1 MPYLSELIL
10 SKIVILKKFCKKLG
24 RETLLRHF
32 VRLDFCNLAAQNK
45 SLIYM
50 KKVLFILFSFLAFG
64 ISVNAQSIF
73 GKSVIV
79 LTQKNGDREPSEQVG
94 DTSPEDAPKVRST
107 ISQPVCAS
115 LYNKVKALTGM
126 GVNDYINKIRI
137 EKASLMLIQ
146 TDLTISEISYEVGF
160 TYQRYFSTIFK
171 QVKGM
176 TPTQFKEE
184 NRRKDCCSCTY

>member
-1 MPYLSELIL
+1 MCPSCRKEYTTVCDRRFHAEP
-10 SKIVILKKFCKKLG
+10 VA
-24 RETLLRHF
+24 
-32 VRLDFCNLAAQNK
+32 CNHC
-45 SLIYM
+45 
-50 KKVLFILFSFLAFG
+50 G
-64 ISVNAQSIF
+64 
-73 GKSVIV
+73 
-79 LTQKNGDREPSEQVG
+79 PSYY
-94 DTSPEDAPKVRST
+94 A
-107 ISQPVCAS
+107 

-184 NRRKDCCSCTY
+184 NRRKES

>member
-1 MPYLSELIL
+1 MKKVSFILLSLLIL
-10 SKIVILKKFCKKLG
+10 S
-24 RETLLRHF
+24 
-32 VRLDFCNLAAQNK
+32 
-45 SLIYM
+45 
-50 KKVLFILFSFLAFG
+50 
-64 ISVNAQSIF
+64 ISVNAQFAFSSTKIM
-73 GKSVIV
+73 
-79 LTQKNGDREPSEQVG
+79 LTQKDGDRDISGQEG
-94 DTSPEDAPKVRST
+94 DITPENAPKARSSV
-107 ISQPVCAS
+107 SQPICAS
-115 LYNKVKALTGM
+115 LYNKVKVLTGM

-184 NRRKDCCSCTY
+184 NRRKES

>member
-1 MPYLSELIL
+1 MS
-10 SKIVILKKFCKKLG
+10 
-24 RETLLRHF
+24 R
-32 VRLDFCNLAAQNK
+32 
-45 SLIYM
+45 
-50 KKVLFILFSFLAFG
+50 
-64 ISVNAQSIF
+64 
-73 GKSVIV
+73 
-79 LTQKNGDREPSEQVG
+79 
-94 DTSPEDAPKVRST
+94 
-107 ISQPVCAS
+107 AS

-184 NRRKDCCSCTY
+184 NRRKES

>member
-1 MPYLSELIL
+1 M
-10 SKIVILKKFCKKLG
+10 KKFCKKLG
-24 RETLLRHF
+24 SETLVRHS

-64 ISVNAQSIF
+64 ISVNAESVF

-107 ISQPVCAS
+107 TSQPVCAS

-146 TDLTISEISYEVGF
+146 TDLTISEISYDVGF

-184 NRRKDCCSCTY
+184 NRRKES